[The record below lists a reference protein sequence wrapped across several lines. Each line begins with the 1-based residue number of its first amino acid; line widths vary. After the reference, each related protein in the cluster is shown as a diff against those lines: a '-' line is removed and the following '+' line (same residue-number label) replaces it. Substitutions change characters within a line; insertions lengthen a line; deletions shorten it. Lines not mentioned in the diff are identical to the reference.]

1 MKNLSTD
8 THAIALI
15 DTYFANKRIID
26 TATEENKEIL
36 AQMEKLT
43 GGEDAYI
50 GNHTFKKVERKGPVS
65 YATIV
70 KEHAS
75 HVDLEKYRGKPSVYF
90 QVK

>member
-1 MKNLSTD
+1 MNNLSPD

-50 GNHTFKKVERKGPVS
+50 GNHTFKTVERKGPVS

>member
-8 THAIALI
+8 TYAIALI
-15 DTYFANKRIID
+15 DTYFANKRAID

-36 AQMEKLT
+36 ARLEKIT
-43 GGEDAYI
+43 DGQDAYI

-65 YATIV
+65 YANIV
-70 KEHAS
+70 KDHAA
-75 HVDLEKYRGKPSVYF
+75 HIDVEKYRGKPSTYF

>member
-15 DTYFANKRIID
+15 DTYFANKRAID

-36 AQMEKLT
+36 ARLEKLT

-65 YATIV
+65 YADIV
-70 KEHAS
+70 KEYAS
-75 HVDLEKYRGKPSVYF
+75 HVDVEKYRGKPSSYF
-90 QVK
+90 QVR